1 MSTKAYAEQVRFW
14 LQEEPL
20 PLLPVRARAPARVRP
35 ARRLAAI
42 IFRLTGY
49 QTVYGLLLC
58 SGIVNAGVGL
68 FVLAWHFS

>member
-1 MSTKAYAEQVRFW
+1 MSTKVYAEQVRVW
-14 LQEEPL
+14 RQEKPL
-20 PLLPVRARAPARVRP
+20 PLLRVRARAPARVRP
-35 ARRLAAI
+35 ARSLAAI

-58 SGIVNAGVGL
+58 SGTMNAGVGL